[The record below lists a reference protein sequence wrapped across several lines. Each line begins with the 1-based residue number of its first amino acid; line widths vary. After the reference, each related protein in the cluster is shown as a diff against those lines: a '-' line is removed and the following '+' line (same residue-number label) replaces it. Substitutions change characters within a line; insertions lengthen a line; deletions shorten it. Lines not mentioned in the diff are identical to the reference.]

1 MNRVLIESCNGYLYE
16 SGYFNIPLLEADGDD
31 KKEGIITRFKN
42 WIKKIY
48 EYIKEKVVLL
58 WKKIKRKLTGDIG
71 SMKRLLMIR
80 QGTSDKRTFTA
91 EIYAGITEYLN
102 KIEKTFNEYES
113 MSKKLFSSNTVI
125 ADSDEDKYLDSFKE
139 MNDQYEQLKELLN
152 GKMDKFL
159 VLTKKDLADYEK
171 FLNQTDKLIYRSEKI
186 VKDLS
191 NHANEVNDN
200 SNVKVLTD
208 GISGLVKSVNRM
220 VSVLNRDVIARS
232 LAALRKGDGLVFTRD
247 GETKGFNDD
256 EEDK

>member
-1 MNRVLIESCNGYLYE
+1 MGNVLIESCNGYLYE

-71 SMKRLLMIR
+71 ALKRLLLIR
-80 QGTSDKRTFTA
+80 EGTSNRRSYTA
-91 EIYAGITEYLN
+91 EIYTSITEYLN
-102 KIEKTFNEYES
+102 KIEKTFGEYES
-113 MSKKLFSSNTVI
+113 MSKKLFSDNTVI
-125 ADSDEDKYLDSFKE
+125 ADSDEDKYLNSFKE
-139 MNDQYEQLKELLN
+139 MYDQYEQLKELLN
-152 GKMDKFL
+152 DKMGKFV

-220 VSVLNRDVIARS
+220 ISVLNRDVIARS
-232 LAALRKGDGLVFTRD
+232 LATLRKGDRLVNIDTN
-247 GETKGFNDD
+247 TKGFNDG

>member
-71 SMKRLLMIR
+71 ALKRLLLIR
-80 QGTSDKRTFTA
+80 EGTSNRRSYTA
-91 EIYAGITEYLN
+91 EIYTSITEYLN
-102 KIEKTFNEYES
+102 KIEKTFGEYES
-113 MSKKLFSSNTVI
+113 MSKKLFSDNTVI

-139 MNDQYEQLKELLN
+139 MYDQYEQLKELLN
-152 GKMDKFL
+152 DKMGKFV

-208 GISGLVKSVNRM
+208 GISGLIKSVNRM

-232 LAALRKGDGLVFTRD
+232 LATLRKGDGLVNIDTN
-247 GETKGFNDD
+247 TKGFNDG

>member
-1 MNRVLIESCNGYLYE
+1 MNNVLIESCNGYLYE

-71 SMKRLLMIR
+71 ALKRLLLIR
-80 QGTSDKRTFTA
+80 EGTSNRRSYTA
-91 EIYAGITEYLN
+91 EIYTSITEYLN

-113 MSKKLFSSNTVI
+113 MSKKLFSDNTVI

-139 MNDQYEQLKELLN
+139 MYDQYEQLKELLN
-152 GKMDKFL
+152 DKMGKFV

-232 LAALRKGDGLVFTRD
+232 LATLRKGDGLVNIDTN
-247 GETKGFNDD
+247 TKGFNDG

>member
-1 MNRVLIESCNGYLYE
+1 MGNVLIESCNGYLYE
-16 SGYFNIPLLEADGDD
+16 SGYFNIPLLEADADE

-71 SMKRLLMIR
+71 ALKRLLLIR
-80 QGTSDKRTFTA
+80 EGTSNRRSYTA
-91 EIYAGITEYLN
+91 EIYTSITEYLN
-102 KIEKTFNEYES
+102 KIEKTFGEYES
-113 MSKKLFSSNTVI
+113 MSKKLFSDNTVI

-139 MNDQYEQLKELLN
+139 MYDQYEQLKELLN
-152 GKMDKFL
+152 DKMGKFV

-232 LAALRKGDGLVFTRD
+232 LATLRKGDGLVNIDTN
-247 GETKGFNDD
+247 TKGFNDG

>member
-71 SMKRLLMIR
+71 ALKRLLLIR
-80 QGTSDKRTFTA
+80 EGTSNRRSYTA
-91 EIYAGITEYLN
+91 EIYTSITEYLN
-102 KIEKTFNEYES
+102 KIEKTFGEYES
-113 MSKKLFSSNTVI
+113 MSKKLFSDNTVI

-139 MNDQYEQLKELLN
+139 MYDQYEQLKELLN
-152 GKMDKFL
+152 DKMGKFV

-186 VKDLS
+186 VKNLS

-220 VSVLNRDVIARS
+220 ISVLNRDVIARS
-232 LAALRKGDGLVFTRD
+232 LATLRKGDGLVNIDTN
-247 GETKGFNDD
+247 TKGFNDG

>member
-1 MNRVLIESCNGYLYE
+1 MGNVLIESCNGYLYE
-16 SGYFNIPLLEADGDD
+16 SEYFNIPLLEADGDD

-71 SMKRLLMIR
+71 SMKRLLLIR

-113 MSKKLFSSNTVI
+113 MSKKLFSNNTVI

-139 MNDQYEQLKELLN
+139 MYDQYEQLKELLN
-152 GKMDKFL
+152 GKMDRFL
-159 VLTKKDLADYEK
+159 ILTKKDLTDYEK

-208 GISGLVKSVNRM
+208 GISGLVKSVNRI

-232 LAALRKGDGLVFTRD
+232 LAALRKGDELVFTKD

-256 EEDK
+256 EE

>member
-1 MNRVLIESCNGYLYE
+1 MNNVLIESCNGYLYE
-16 SGYFNIPLLEADGDD
+16 SGYFSIPLLEADGDE

-71 SMKRLLMIR
+71 NMKRLFVIR
-80 QGTSDKRTFTA
+80 QGTSDKRSFTA
-91 EIYAGITEYLN
+91 EIYAGINEYLN

-113 MSKKLFSSNTVI
+113 MSKKLFSNNTVI

-139 MNDQYEQLKELLN
+139 MNNQYEELKELLN

-159 VLTKKDLADYEK
+159 ILTKKDLADYEK

-191 NHANEVNDN
+191 NHANEINDN

-208 GISGLVKSVNRM
+208 GISGLVKSVNRL
-220 VSVLNRDVIARS
+220 VSVLNRDVISRS
-232 LAALRKGDGLVFTRD
+232 LSYLRKGDGLIFTKD
-247 GETKGFNDD
+247 GETKGFNDG
-256 EEDK
+256 EE

>member
-1 MNRVLIESCNGYLYE
+1 MGNVLIESCNGYLYE
-16 SGYFNIPLLEADGDD
+16 SGYFNIPLLEADSDD

-71 SMKRLLMIR
+71 ALKRLLLIR
-80 QGTSDKRTFTA
+80 EGTSNRRSYTA
-91 EIYAGITEYLN
+91 EIYTSITEYLN
-102 KIEKTFNEYES
+102 KIEKTFGEYES
-113 MSKKLFSSNTVI
+113 MSKKLFSDNTVI

-139 MNDQYEQLKELLN
+139 MYDQYEQLKELLN
-152 GKMDKFL
+152 NKMGKFV

-220 VSVLNRDVIARS
+220 ISVLNRDVIARS
-232 LAALRKGDGLVFTRD
+232 LATLRKGDGLVNIDTN
-247 GETKGFNDD
+247 TKGFNDG

>member
-1 MNRVLIESCNGYLYE
+1 MGNILIESCNGYLYE
-16 SGYFNIPLLEADGDD
+16 SGYFNIPLLEADGDE

-113 MSKKLFSSNTVI
+113 MSKKLFSSNVVI

-200 SNVKVLTD
+200 SNIKVLTD
-208 GISGLVKSVNRM
+208 GISGLVKSVNRI

>member
-1 MNRVLIESCNGYLYE
+1 MGDILIESCNGYLYE
-16 SGYFNIPLLEADGDD
+16 SGYFNIPLLEADGDE

-71 SMKRLLMIR
+71 ALKRLLLIR
-80 QGTSDKRTFTA
+80 EGTSNRRSYTA
-91 EIYAGITEYLN
+91 EIYTSIAEYLN
-102 KIEKTFNEYES
+102 KIEKTFGEYES
-113 MSKKLFSSNTVI
+113 MSKKLFSDNTVI

-139 MNDQYEQLKELLN
+139 MYDQYEQLKELLN
-152 GKMDKFL
+152 DKMGKFV

-208 GISGLVKSVNRM
+208 GISGLIKSVNRM

-232 LAALRKGDGLVFTRD
+232 LATLRKGDGLVNIDTN
-247 GETKGFNDD
+247 TKGFNDG

>member
-1 MNRVLIESCNGYLYE
+1 MDNILIESCNGYLYE
-16 SGYFNIPLLEADGDD
+16 SGYFNIPLLEADGDE

-71 SMKRLLMIR
+71 SMKRLLLIR

-91 EIYAGITEYLN
+91 EIYVGITEYLN

-113 MSKKLFSSNTVI
+113 MSKKLFSNNTVI

-152 GKMDKFL
+152 GKMDRFL
-159 VLTKKDLADYEK
+159 ILTKKDLADYEK

-208 GISGLVKSVNRM
+208 GISGLVKSVNRL
-220 VSVLNRDVIARS
+220 VSVLNRDVISRS
-232 LAALRKGDGLVFTRD
+232 LSYLRKGDGLVFTKD

-256 EEDK
+256 EK

>member
-71 SMKRLLMIR
+71 ALKRLLLIR
-80 QGTSDKRTFTA
+80 EGTSNRRSYTA
-91 EIYAGITEYLN
+91 EIYTSITEYLN
-102 KIEKTFNEYES
+102 KIEKTFGEYES
-113 MSKKLFSSNTVI
+113 MSKKLFSDNTVI

-139 MNDQYEQLKELLN
+139 MYDQYEQLKELLN
-152 GKMDKFL
+152 DKMGKFV

-220 VSVLNRDVIARS
+220 VSVLNRDVIAKS
-232 LAALRKGDGLVFTRD
+232 LATLRKGDGLVNIDTN
-247 GETKGFNDD
+247 TKGFNDG

>member
-1 MNRVLIESCNGYLYE
+1 MDNILIESCNGYLYE
-16 SGYFNIPLLEADGDD
+16 SGYFNIPLLEADGDE

-58 WKKIKRKLTGDIG
+58 WKRLKRKLTGDIG
-71 SMKRLLMIR
+71 ALKRLLLIR
-80 QGTSDKRTFTA
+80 EGTSNRRSYTA
-91 EIYAGITEYLN
+91 EIYTSITEYLN
-102 KIEKTFNEYES
+102 KIEKTFGEYES
-113 MSKKLFSSNTVI
+113 MSKKLFSDNTVI

-139 MNDQYEQLKELLN
+139 MYDQYEQLKELLN
-152 GKMDKFL
+152 DKMGKFI

-232 LAALRKGDGLVFTRD
+232 LATLRKGDGLVNID
-247 GETKGFNDD
+247 NNTKGFNDG

>member
-71 SMKRLLMIR
+71 ALKRLLLIR
-80 QGTSDKRTFTA
+80 EGTSNRRSYTA
-91 EIYAGITEYLN
+91 EIYTSITEYLN
-102 KIEKTFNEYES
+102 KIEKTFGEYES
-113 MSKKLFSSNTVI
+113 MSKKLFSDNTVI

-139 MNDQYEQLKELLN
+139 MYDQYEQLKELLN
-152 GKMDKFL
+152 DKMGKFV

-220 VSVLNRDVIARS
+220 VSMY
-232 LAALRKGDGLVFTRD
+232 
-247 GETKGFNDD
+247 
-256 EEDK
+256 

>member
-1 MNRVLIESCNGYLYE
+1 MNNVLIESCNGYLYE

-71 SMKRLLMIR
+71 SMKRLFLTR
-80 QGTSDKRTFTA
+80 QGTSDKRSFTA
-91 EIYAGITEYLN
+91 EIYAGINEYLN

-113 MSKKLFSSNTVI
+113 MSKKLFSNNAVI

-139 MNDQYEQLKELLN
+139 MNNQYEELKELLN

-159 VLTKKDLADYEK
+159 ILTKKDLADYEK

-208 GISGLVKSVNRM
+208 GISGLVKSVNRI
-220 VSVLNRDVIARS
+220 VSVLNRDVISRS
-232 LAALRKGDGLVFTRD
+232 LTYLRKGDGLIFTKD

-256 EEDK
+256 EE

>member
-71 SMKRLLMIR
+71 ALKRLLLIR
-80 QGTSDKRTFTA
+80 EGTSNRRSYTA
-91 EIYAGITEYLN
+91 EIYTSITEYLN
-102 KIEKTFNEYES
+102 KIEKTFGEYES
-113 MSKKLFSSNTVI
+113 MSKKLFSDNTVI

-139 MNDQYEQLKELLN
+139 MYDQYEQLKELLN
-152 GKMDKFL
+152 DKMGKFV

-232 LAALRKGDGLVFTRD
+232 LATLRKGDGLVNIDTN
-247 GETKGFNDD
+247 TKGFNDG